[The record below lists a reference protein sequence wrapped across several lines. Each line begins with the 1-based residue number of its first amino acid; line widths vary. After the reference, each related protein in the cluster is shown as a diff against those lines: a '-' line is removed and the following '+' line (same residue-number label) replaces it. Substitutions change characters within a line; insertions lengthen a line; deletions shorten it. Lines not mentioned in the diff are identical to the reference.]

1 MNSQTL
7 NTSPNKTNVFQGIE
21 NIQKDRFFENKFDE
35 EKNTIVRLV
44 SKSKKIKIRIIR
56 LQILKMF
63 LLKITGK
70 LGYI

>member
-44 SKSKKIKIRIIR
+44 SKSKK
-56 LQILKMF
+56 
-63 LLKITGK
+63 
-70 LGYI
+70 

>member
-44 SKSKKIKIRIIR
+44 SKSKKNKNKDYKIC
-56 LQILKMF
+56 
-63 LLKITGK
+63 LLYTSPSPRDS
-70 LGYI
+70 

>member
-44 SKSKKIKIRIIR
+44 SKSKKNKNKDIR

>member
-44 SKSKKIKIRIIR
+44 SKSKKKIRIIR

>member
-7 NTSPNKTNVFQGIE
+7 NTSPNKTNVFQEIE